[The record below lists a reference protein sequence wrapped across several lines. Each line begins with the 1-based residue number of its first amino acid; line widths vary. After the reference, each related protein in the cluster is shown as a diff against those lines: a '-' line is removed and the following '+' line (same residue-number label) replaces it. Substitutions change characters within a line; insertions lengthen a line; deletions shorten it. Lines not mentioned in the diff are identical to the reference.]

1 MWQGVRPAG
10 LAKVPTQELAEFVT
24 VCIAPR
30 EERPRARQLL
40 KHPYF
45 VSVRSEKA
53 AVKLS
58 AEALLGAG
66 ASSADL
72 HLLLAECAGHR
83 THVIVLWS
91 IILPR
96 VVSRSKA
103 CSCVGAPTE
112 WVEGSVYAWL

>member
-1 MWQGVRPAG
+1 MLGINPTCCRGAAQGVRPAG
-10 LAKVPTQELAEFVT
+10 LAKVPTQELAEFIT

-45 VSVRSEKA
+45 ASVRSEKA

-66 ASSADL
+66 ASAIDL
-72 HLLLAECAGHR
+72 HLLLA
-83 THVIVLWS
+83 
-91 IILPR
+91 
-96 VVSRSKA
+96 
-103 CSCVGAPTE
+103 GA
-112 WVEGSVYAWL
+112 YL